1 MPPATAEPDW
11 DALAAIY
18 GRQVWLELSSI
29 RNLLD
34 LLDPGPGDRLLD
46 IATGTAAL
54 PAELAR
60 REGRPGEVIGID
72 RSEEMLRRAPDLPTG
87 WRLETADATD
97 LPFAADSFDLV
108 TASYLLH
115 LLDRETRSKAIDE
128 CLRVLKPGGRIGTIT
143 IAPPRRR
150 ATSLLTAPV
159 RWAADRYPTHLVGLR
174 PLDPGP
180 ELIAGGF
187 SETGRRLSFRGYPAL
202 CVTARAR

>member
-11 DALAAIY
+11 DALAAVY
-18 GRQVWLELSSI
+18 GWQVWLELSSL
-29 RNLLD
+29 RTLLD
-34 LLDPGPGDRLLD
+34 LLNPGPGDRLLD
-46 IATGTAAL
+46 ITTGTAAL

-72 RSEEMLRRAPDLPTG
+72 RSRKMLRRAADLPTG

-97 LPFAADSFDLV
+97 LPFAEASFDLV

-115 LLDRETRSKAIDE
+115 TLDRETRSKAIGE

-159 RWAADRYPTHLVGLR
+159 RWAADRYPAHLVGLR

-202 CVTARAR
+202 CVMARAR

>member
-11 DALAAIY
+11 DALAAVY
-18 GRQVWLELSSI
+18 GRQVWLERSSL
-29 RNLLD
+29 RSLLD

-46 IATGTAAL
+46 VATGTAAL
-54 PAELAR
+54 PAELAG
-60 REGRPGEVIGID
+60 REGRPGEVVGID
-72 RSEEMLRRAPDLPTG
+72 RSPKMLRRATDLPSG
-87 WRLETADATD
+87 WRLETADATAI
-97 LPFAADSFDLV
+97 PFAEDSFDLV

-115 LLDRETRSKAIDE
+115 LLDREARSKVIAE

-143 IAPPRRR
+143 IAPPRHR

-159 RWAADRYPTHLVGLR
+159 RWAAGRYPARFVGLR

-180 ELIAGGF
+180 ELTAAGF

-202 CVTARAR
+202 CVTADTR